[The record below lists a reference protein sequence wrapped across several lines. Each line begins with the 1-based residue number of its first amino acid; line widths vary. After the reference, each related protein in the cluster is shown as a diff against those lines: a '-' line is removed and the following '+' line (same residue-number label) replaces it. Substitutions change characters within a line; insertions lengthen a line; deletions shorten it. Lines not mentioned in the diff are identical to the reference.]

1 MSSISSMSSMSSMLR
16 RSGAGVAGGSGDA
29 VDLGKAGDAGNAGDD
44 GQGGKAQGEDEGP
57 GLESKVQAFSEKC
70 ELPCELSQSNVL
82 LSELDKSA
90 LHQALVW
97 VRKVHFVGL
106 FF

>member
-1 MSSISSMSSMSSMLR
+1 MSPHEKRYIYQAISP
-16 RSGAGVAGGSGDA
+16 
-29 VDLGKAGDAGNAGDD
+29 GDAGNAGDD

-90 LHQALVW
+90 LHQA
-97 VRKVHFVGL
+97 
-106 FF
+106 